1 MKKQLPDLTV
11 CIIMDL
17 IGCASYLIPFFGEFS
32 DVIWAP
38 LSGFVFYYLFGKRLG
53 MLGGAFSFI
62 EELLPGFDFI
72 PTFTIAWFMRRSEL
86 ETNGNKVM
94 QGNKAFVP
102 VKK

>member
-32 DVIWAP
+32 DIIWAP
-38 LSGFVFYYLFGKRLG
+38 LSGFVFYFLFGRKFGVLV
-53 MLGGAFSFI
+53 GAFSFI

-72 PTFTIAWFMRRSEL
+72 PTFTIAWLMRKREIEKQTPKRL
-86 ETNGNKVM
+86 RVI
-94 QGNKAFVP
+94 QQ
-102 VKK
+102 